1 MLTSKDVQLYAVW
14 MYQPYSELYVSYYSS
29 IRRENNAINKINQLT
44 DYVGNNIS
52 FLIQTLDTLLKHIA
66 DKNKTFAIAINLD
79 S

>member
-52 FLIQTLDTLLKHIA
+52 FLI
-66 DKNKTFAIAINLD
+66 
-79 S
+79 